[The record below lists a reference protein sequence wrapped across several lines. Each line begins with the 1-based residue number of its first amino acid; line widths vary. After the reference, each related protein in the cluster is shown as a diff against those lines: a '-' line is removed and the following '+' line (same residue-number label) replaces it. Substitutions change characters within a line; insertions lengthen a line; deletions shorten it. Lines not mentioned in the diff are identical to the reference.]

1 MVRIHYGNQC
11 HVRKTVIAR
20 DSVWASH
27 GGKLEGG
34 PVTWGPLKYG
44 EIHLQVLKRFS
55 QLNIGRGAEHHRAS
69 GKVWG
74 KRNYFEICQNTLFL
88 IRLTLEVNQPVTL
101 WISTK

>member
-1 MVRIHYGNQC
+1 MIRIHYGNRC

-20 DSVWASH
+20 DSVWASL

-34 PVTWGPLKYG
+34 PGTWGPPKYG
-44 EIHLQVLKRFS
+44 EIHLQELNRFS
-55 QLNIGRGAEHHRAS
+55 QLNMGGGRTPQGIWQSVGE
-69 GKVWG
+69 
-74 KRNYFEICQNTLFL
+74 RNYFEICQNTLFL